1 MTEDNFNRFLT
12 IGIALFVIGFILL
25 FFSTSIGIS
34 MADNW
39 MMNQGGADP
48 AKYQIRAES
57 YINIFVV
64 SGSILFG
71 IGLLT
76 LILTYFIKMVFSK
89 EQ

>member
-1 MTEDNFNRFLT
+1 
-12 IGIALFVIGFILL
+12 
-25 FFSTSIGIS
+25 

-89 EQ
+89 E

>member
-48 AKYQIRAES
+48 AKS
-57 YINIFVV
+57 PNK
-64 SGSILFG
+64 G
-71 IGLLT
+71 
-76 LILTYFIKMVFSK
+76 
-89 EQ
+89 

>member
-1 MTEDNFNRFLT
+1 MTEDHFNRFLT
-12 IGIALFVIGFILL
+12 IGITLFVIGFILL

-39 MMNQGGADP
+39 VMNQGGADP
-48 AKYQIRAES
+48 AMFQIRIES

-76 LILTYFIKMVFSK
+76 LILTYFIKVLFSK
-89 EQ
+89 E